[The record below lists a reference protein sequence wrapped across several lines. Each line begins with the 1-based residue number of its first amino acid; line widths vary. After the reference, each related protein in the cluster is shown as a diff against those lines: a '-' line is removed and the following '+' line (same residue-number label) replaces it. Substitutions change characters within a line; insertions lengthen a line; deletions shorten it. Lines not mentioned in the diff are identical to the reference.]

1 MVNSTSATNTFLQM
15 FIIGKNAHTMCGVL
29 YVVYPDANCHTAEF
43 FAKNKRP
50 NKQLSRLAA

>member
-1 MVNSTSATNTFLQM
+1 MANATSAINTFLQM
-15 FIIGKNAHTMCGVL
+15 FIIGKNVHIMCGVL
-29 YVVYPDANCHTAEF
+29 DVVYSDANCHTAEF